1 MSRYFNIVI
10 TGGTSPGPYSVYYDF
25 VDSNHL
31 TSIYPS
37 TFPATGLSSTLSY
50 TVTVPDWDCPSG
62 YTFVADPT
70 QPNGIGYCSNGG
82 CPPNTQPAGG
92 GICQGCLT
100 PCPNPE
106 PTSIS
111 SIIIY
116 NEICDTYQTFDVGV
130 IPYPG
135 SCFCLRIDQ
144 QNPFSLFE
152 TIANYEFCPNSTYH
166 NGKPV
171 YTTTISSTTYY
182 LKWNSTNSYWEIND
196 GGLPQLPI
204 PANTV
209 IRSSDINSLPLSS
222 WVVYGVSVPGQINLA
237 TATSGVCPVVFP
249 TLSPMFTTVFSSSP
263 FYNMICVET
272 NPTCFDKND
281 GSIVSTATGGA
292 GGWLYSLDGVMYTNS
307 TGVFNQ
313 LYAGPYTV
321 YAMDIS
327 GTVTSCNVNLTAPQP
342 ITIQLPITLT
352 EFVLSNTIGNMNYY
366 QSNVVIDTTLI
377 PDYLSVTF
385 DYELNYLLSYVQPG
399 SVTFDTLYHSLI
411 VSTSA
416 QTFDN
421 TSPLSYMTGSSS
433 CSPTVYKKYTGN
445 DIYTVSGV
453 TISNTDSIVGS
464 IIIGIDTNTDGQ
476 LQGSCYTTAYVT
488 ATANIKN
495 IVVTPVSNVNSCT
508 TILPSTNSINKIQ
521 TVNLSN

>member
-10 TGGTSPGPYSVYYDF
+10 TGGTSPGPYSIYYDF
-25 VDSNHL
+25 IDSNHL
-31 TSIYPS
+31 ADVYPS
-37 TFPATGLSSTLSY
+37 TIPATGLSSTLSY

-92 GICQGCLT
+92 GICQACIT

-106 PTSIS
+106 PSSIS

-116 NEICDTYQTFDVGV
+116 NEICDTYQSFDVGV

-135 SCFCLRIDQ
+135 SCFCLSIDQ

-152 TIANYEFCPNSTYH
+152 TVANYEFCPNSTYH

-171 YTTTISSTTYY
+171 YTTTISATTYY
-182 LKWNSTNSYWEIND
+182 LKWNNVGLYWEIND
-196 GGLPQLPI
+196 GGSPQLPI

-222 WVVYGVSVPGQINLA
+222 WIVYGSSVPGQINRA
-237 TATSGVCPVVFP
+237 TAISGLCPSVFP
-249 TLSPMFTTVFSSSP
+249 TLEPMFTTVFNSSP
-263 FYNMICVET
+263 YYNMTCVET

-281 GSIVSTATGGA
+281 GSIVSMATGGA
-292 GGWLYSLDGVMYTNS
+292 GGWMYSLDGVMYTNS

-321 YAMDIS
+321 YAMDLS
-327 GTVTSCNVNLTAPQP
+327 GTVTSCSVNLTAPQP
-342 ITIQLPITLT
+342 ITLQIPISLT
-352 EFVLSNTIGNMNYY
+352 EFVYTNSIDKMNYY
-366 QSNVVIDTTLI
+366 QSNVTIDTSII
-377 PDYLSVTF
+377 PQYLNVTF
-385 DYELNYLLSYVQPG
+385 DYSINYSVSYVQPG
-399 SVTFDTLYHSLI
+399 SVSFDTMYHSLI
-411 VSTSA
+411 VSSSP
-416 QTFDN
+416 QTFIN
-421 TSPLSYMTGSSS
+421 TTPLSYITGTST
-433 CSPTVYKKYTGN
+433 CSPTIYKKFSGN
-445 DIYTVSGV
+445 DIYSVNGITVSNSD
-453 TISNTDSIVGS
+453 IINGS
-464 IIIGIDTNTDGQ
+464 IIIGIDTDTLGE
-476 LQGSCYTTAYVT
+476 LQGSCLTTAYVT
-488 ATANIKN
+488 VTANISN
-495 IVVTPVSNVNSCT
+495 IVVTSNTALNTCT